1 VEEVEIDKIE
11 ERSWRKLKDEFITD
25 LTSVD

>member
-11 ERSWRKLKDEFITD
+11 EESWRKLKDKFITRI
-25 LTSVD
+25 LSVD

>member
-11 ERSWRKLKDEFITD
+11 EESWRKLKDKFITGIF
-25 LTSVD
+25 SVD